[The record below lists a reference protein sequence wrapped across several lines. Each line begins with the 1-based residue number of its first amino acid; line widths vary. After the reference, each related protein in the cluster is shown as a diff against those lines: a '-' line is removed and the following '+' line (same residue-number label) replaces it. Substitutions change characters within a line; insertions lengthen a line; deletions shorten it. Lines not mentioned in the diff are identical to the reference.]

1 MSQQRSGIP
10 QPRGS
15 NLPRPEQVQPPKP
28 DEKKAEKSKKGDKKT
43 IEFQLP
49 ALSIVGK
56 KKGLSLSL
64 KKTSCIIIVYYRN
77 QFWWD

>member
-15 NLPRPEQVQPPKP
+15 NLPRPQQPPAGNQPPKP
-28 DEKKAEKSKKGDKKT
+28 DEKKPDKPKKGDKKT

-56 KKGLSLSL
+56 KKGLALPL
-64 KKTSCIIIVYYRN
+64 KK
-77 QFWWD
+77 

>member
-1 MSQQRSGIP
+1 MSQQKSGKP

-15 NLPRPEQVQPPKP
+15 NLPRPNQPPKP
-28 DEKKAEKSKKGDKKT
+28 DEKKADKSKKGDKKA

-56 KKGLSLSL
+56 KKGFSS
-64 KKTSCIIIVYYRN
+64 IQRMG
-77 QFWWD
+77 